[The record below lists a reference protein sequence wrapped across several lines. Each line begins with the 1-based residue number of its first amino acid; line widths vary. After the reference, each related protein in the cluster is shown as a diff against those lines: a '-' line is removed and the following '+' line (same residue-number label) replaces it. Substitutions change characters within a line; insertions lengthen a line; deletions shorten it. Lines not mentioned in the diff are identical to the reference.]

1 MIDFLL
7 GPFVANEFMARA
19 LAGGI
24 LVSLSCAIVGTL
36 VVLRGLAFIGDA
48 LSHGVLPGV
57 AIAMLLGLPGMLGA
71 AAGSLAMILGIG
83 YITRRSSLSSDTAIG
98 LLFVGMLA
106 LGVVIVSRS
115 RSFSGDLVHILFGEV
130 FGISWADIAGQAGA
144 ALAVSAVA
152 FVCRRPFLLLSF
164 SPEQADVSG
173 FPSKRYHSIML
184 LMIALTV
191 VVSFRTVGTLLVFGL
206 LIAPA
211 AAAALFSRRVGTMM
225 ALAWAFGAVSTYAG
239 LLASYHLDIAGG
251 GSIALVATLLFFALF
266 AGKRTFAARRGARRA
281 APDAARDAALD
292 AARDAGA
299 GA

>member
-1 MIDFLL
+1 MMDFLF
-7 GPFVANEFMARA
+7 GPFIHNEFMARA
-19 LAGGI
+19 LAGGL
-24 LVSLSCAIVGTL
+24 LVSLSCAVVGTF

-57 AIAMLLGLPGMLGA
+57 AVALLLGLPGMVGA
-71 AAGSLAMILGIG
+71 AAGSLAMIVGIG

-115 RSFSGDLVHILFGEV
+115 RSFSGDLIHILFGEV
-130 FGISWADIAGQAGA
+130 LGISWADVAGQGGA

-173 FPSKRYHSIML
+173 FPAKRYHSIML

-191 VVSFRTVGTLLVFGL
+191 VVSFKTVGTLLVFGL

-211 AAAALFSRRVGTMM
+211 ASAALYAKKVRTMM
-225 ALAWAFGAVSTYAG
+225 ALAWVFGALSTYGG
-239 LLASYHLDIAGG
+239 LLASYHLNIAGG
-251 GSIALVATLLFFALF
+251 ASIALVATLLFFAALV
-266 AGKRTFAARRGARRA
+266 GKRFSGTRHSSAHGGVA
-281 APDAARDAALD
+281 
-292 AARDAGA
+292 
-299 GA
+299 

>member
-1 MIDFLL
+1 MIDFLF
-7 GPFVANEFMARA
+7 GPFLNNEFMARA
-19 LAGGI
+19 LAGGL
-24 LVSLSCAIVGTL
+24 LVSLSSAVVGTF

-57 AIAMLLGLPGMLGA
+57 AIAMLFGLPGMVGA

-83 YITRRSSLSSDTAIG
+83 YVTRRSSLSSDTAIG

-115 RSFSGDLVHILFGEV
+115 SSFSGDLVHILFGEV
-130 FGISWADIAGQAGA
+130 LGVSWTDVAFQAAA
-144 ALAVSAVA
+144 ALIVSVVA

-191 VVSFRTVGTLLVFGL
+191 VVSFKTVGTLLVFGL

-211 AAAALFSRRVGTMM
+211 AGAALYARQVKGMM
-225 ALAWAFGAVSTYAG
+225 LLAWLIGAVSVYLG
-239 LLASYHLDIAGG
+239 LLASYHLNIAGG
-251 GSIALVATLLFFALF
+251 AAIALVATLIFFALLES
-266 AGKRTFAARRGARRA
+266 KRLVARPKAPHSSGARPSPGA
-281 APDAARDAALD
+281 EALS
-292 AARDAGA
+292 
-299 GA
+299 

>member
-1 MIDFLL
+1 MIDFLF
-7 GPFVANEFMARA
+7 GPFLNNEFMARA

-24 LVSLSCAIVGTL
+24 LVALSCAVVGCF
-36 VVLRGLAFIGDA
+36 VVMRGLAFIGDA

-57 AIAMLLGLPGMLGA
+57 AIALLFGLPGMAGA

-83 YITRRSSLSSDTAIG
+83 YVTKRSSLSSDTAIG

-130 FGISWADIAGQAGA
+130 FGISWIEVLWQAA
-144 ALAVSAVA
+144 AAAAVA
-152 FVCRRPFLLLSF
+152 TLAIVCRRPFLLLCF

-173 FPSKRYHSIML
+173 FPSRRYHTIML

-191 VVSFRTVGTLLVFGL
+191 VVSFKTVGTLLVFGL

-211 AAAALFSRRVGTMM
+211 ATASLYARKVRSMM
-225 ALAWAFGAVSTYAG
+225 LLAWGFGAASVYLG
-239 LLASYHLDIAGG
+239 LLASYHLNVAGG
-251 GSIALVATLLFFALF
+251 AAIALTATLIFFALLEAKRF
-266 AGKRTFAARRGARRA
+266 SSKAPAKGAAAEAGR
-281 APDAARDAALD
+281 
-292 AARDAGA
+292 
-299 GA
+299 

>member
-1 MIDFLL
+1 
-7 GPFVANEFMARA
+7 
-19 LAGGI
+19 
-24 LVSLSCAIVGTL
+24 VGTF

-57 AIAMLLGLPGMLGA
+57 AIAMLLGLPGMVGA

-144 ALAVSAVA
+144 ALAVSTAA

-173 FPSKRYHSIML
+173 FPAKRYHSIML

-191 VVSFRTVGTLLVFGL
+191 VVSFKTVGTLLVFGL

-266 AGKRTFAARRGARRA
+266 AGKRFFAARRGTRRGTRRA
-281 APDAARDAALD
+281 KP
-292 AARDAGA
+292 
-299 GA
+299 

>member
-1 MIDFLL
+1 MIQFLL
-7 GPFVANEFMARA
+7 APFLHNEFMVRA
-19 LAGGI
+19 LAGGF
-24 LVSLSCAIVGTL
+24 LVSLSCAVVGTF

-57 AIAMLLGLPGMLGA
+57 AIAMLLGLPGMAGA

-130 FGISWADIAGQAGA
+130 FGISWGDVAGQAGA
-144 ALAVSAVA
+144 ALAVSLIA

-191 VVSFRTVGTLLVFGL
+191 IVSFRTVGTLLVFGL

-211 AAAALFSRRVGTMM
+211 ASAALWAKKIASMM
-225 ALAWAFGAVSTYAG
+225 ALAFAFGALSTYAG
-239 LLASYHLDIAGG
+239 LLASYHLNIAGG
-251 GSIALVATLLFFALF
+251 AAIALAATLLFFALL
-266 AGKRTFAARRGARRA
+266 ALKRLVASTRGQPAKVAAA
-281 APDAARDAALD
+281 
-292 AARDAGA
+292 
-299 GA
+299 

>member
-1 MIDFLL
+1 VIDFLL
-7 GPFVANEFMARA
+7 GPFLNNDFMMRA

-24 LVSLSCAIVGTL
+24 LVSLSSAVVGTF

-57 AIAMLLGLPGMLGA
+57 AIAMLFGLPGMVGA

-83 YITRRSSLSSDTAIG
+83 YVTKRSSLSSDTAIG

-130 FGISWADIAGQAGA
+130 LGISWLDVAGQAFA
-144 ALAVSAVA
+144 AAAVSAVA

-173 FPSKRYHSIML
+173 FPARRYHSIML

-191 VVSFRTVGTLLVFGL
+191 VVSFKTVGTLLVLSL

-211 AAAALFSRRVGTMM
+211 AGAALYARKVRSMM
-225 ALAWAFGAVSTYAG
+225 LLAWLIGAASVYLG
-239 LLASYHLDIAGG
+239 LLASYHLNIAGG
-251 GSIALVATLLFFALF
+251 ASIALVATLIFFALLE
-266 AGKRTFAARRGARRA
+266 AKRLSGRQR
-281 APDAARDAALD
+281 P
-292 AARDAGA
+292 
-299 GA
+299 

>member
-1 MIDFLL
+1 MIHFLF
-7 GPFVANEFMARA
+7 GPFLQNEFMTRA
-19 LAGGI
+19 LAGGL
-24 LVSLSCAIVGTL
+24 LVSLSCAVVGTF

-57 AIAMLLGLPGMLGA
+57 AVALLLGLPGMVGA

-130 FGISWADIAGQAGA
+130 FGISWIDVAGQAGA
-144 ALAVSAVA
+144 AIAVSAVA
-152 FVCRRPFLLLSF
+152 IVCRRPFLLLSF

-191 VVSFRTVGTLLVFGL
+191 IVSFRTVGTLLVFGL

-211 AAAALFSRRVGTMM
+211 ASAALYAKKIRSMM
-225 ALAWAFGAVSTYAG
+225 ALAWAFGALSTYAG
-239 LLASYHLDIAGG
+239 LLASYHLNIAGG
-251 GSIALVATLLFFALF
+251 ASIALTATLLFFALL
-266 AGKRTFAARRGARRA
+266 AGKRSIAARRVSGQGPRSTSVAGS
-281 APDAARDAALD
+281 PALS
-292 AARDAGA
+292 RG
-299 GA
+299 GRS

>member
-7 GPFVANEFMARA
+7 GPFIANDFMLRA
-19 LAGGI
+19 LAGGF
-24 LVSLSCAIVGTL
+24 LVALTSAVVGTF

-57 AIAMLLGLPGMLGA
+57 AIALLLGVPGIVGA

-83 YITRRSSLSSDTAIG
+83 YVTKRSSLSSDTAIG

-115 RSFSGDLVHILFGEV
+115 RSFSGDLMHILFGEV
-130 FGISWADIAGQAGA
+130 LGISWPDVAGQALA
-144 ALAVSAVA
+144 AAAVSAVA
-152 FVCRRPFLLLSF
+152 LAFRRPFLLLSF

-173 FPSKRYHSIML
+173 FPSRRYHAIQL

-191 VVSFRTVGTLLVFGL
+191 VVSFKTVGTLLVLSL

-211 AAAALFSRRVGTMM
+211 AAAALFARKVRTMM
-225 ALAWAFGAVSTYAG
+225 LLAWAIGASSVYLG
-239 LLASYHLDIAGG
+239 LLASYHLNIAGG
-251 GSIALVATLLFFALF
+251 ASIALVATLAFFALLEAKRL
-266 AGKRTFAARRGARRA
+266 AGRNRS
-281 APDAARDAALD
+281 
-292 AARDAGA
+292 
-299 GA
+299 

>member
-1 MIDFLL
+1 MMDFLF
-7 GPFVANEFMARA
+7 GPFIHNEFMARA
-19 LAGGI
+19 LAGGL
-24 LVSLSCAIVGTL
+24 LVSLSCAVVGTF

-57 AIAMLLGLPGMLGA
+57 AVALLLGLPGMVGA
-71 AAGSLAMILGIG
+71 AAGSLAMIVGIG

-115 RSFSGDLVHILFGEV
+115 RSFSGDLIHILFGEV
-130 FGISWADIAGQAGA
+130 LGISWADVAGQGGA
-144 ALAVSAVA
+144 ALAVSALA

-173 FPSKRYHSIML
+173 FPAKRYHSIML

-191 VVSFRTVGTLLVFGL
+191 VVSFKTVGTLLVFGL

-211 AAAALFSRRVGTMM
+211 ASAALYAKKVRTMM
-225 ALAWAFGAVSTYAG
+225 ALAWVFGALSTYGG
-239 LLASYHLDIAGG
+239 LLASYHLNIAGG
-251 GSIALVATLLFFALF
+251 ASIALVATLLFFAALV
-266 AGKRTFAARRGARRA
+266 GKRFSSTKHRTHHGSTA
-281 APDAARDAALD
+281 
-292 AARDAGA
+292 
-299 GA
+299 

>member
-1 MIDFLL
+1 MMDFLF
-7 GPFVANEFMARA
+7 GPFIHNEFMARA
-19 LAGGI
+19 LAGGL
-24 LVSLSCAIVGTL
+24 LVSLSCAVVGTF

-57 AIAMLLGLPGMLGA
+57 AVALLLGLPGMVGA
-71 AAGSLAMILGIG
+71 AAGSLAMIVGIG

-115 RSFSGDLVHILFGEV
+115 RSFSGDLIHILFGEV
-130 FGISWADIAGQAGA
+130 LGISWADVAGQGGA
-144 ALAVSAVA
+144 ALAVSALA

-173 FPSKRYHSIML
+173 FPAKRYHSIML

-191 VVSFRTVGTLLVFGL
+191 VVSFKTVGTLLVFGL

-211 AAAALFSRRVGTMM
+211 ASAALYAKKVRTMM
-225 ALAWAFGAVSTYAG
+225 ALDWIFGALSTYGG
-239 LLASYHLDIAGG
+239 LLASYHLNIAGG
-251 GSIALVATLLFFALF
+251 ASIALVATLLFFAALV
-266 AGKRTFAARRGARRA
+266 GKRFSSTKHRTHHGSTA
-281 APDAARDAALD
+281 
-292 AARDAGA
+292 
-299 GA
+299 

>member
-1 MIDFLL
+1 MIDFLI
-7 GPFVANEFMARA
+7 GPFLRNEFLARA
-19 LAGGI
+19 LAGGL
-24 LVSLSCAIVGTL
+24 LVSLSCAVVGTF

-57 AIAMLLGLPGMLGA
+57 AIALLLGLPGMVGA

-130 FGISWADIAGQAGA
+130 FGISWAEVAGQALA
-144 ALAVSAVA
+144 ALAVSAAA
-152 FVCRRPFLLLSF
+152 FACRRPFLLLSF

-173 FPSKRYHSIML
+173 FSSKFYHGVML

-191 VVSFRTVGTLLVFGL
+191 VVSFKTVGTLLVFGL

-211 AAAALFSRRVGTMM
+211 ASAALYAKKIRSMM
-225 ALAWAFGAVSTYAG
+225 ALAWAFGAFSTFAG
-239 LLASYHLDIAGG
+239 LLASYYANIAGG
-251 GSIALVATLLFFALF
+251 ASIALVATLLFFALL
-266 AGKRTFAARRGARRA
+266 AGKRLVASRRGPPTLAK
-281 APDAARDAALD
+281 
-292 AARDAGA
+292 GA
-299 GA
+299 SA

>member
-1 MIDFLL
+1 MDFLF
-7 GPFVANEFMARA
+7 GPFIHNEFMARA
-19 LAGGI
+19 LAGGL
-24 LVSLSCAIVGTL
+24 LVSLSCAVVGTF

-57 AIAMLLGLPGMLGA
+57 AVALLLGLPGMVGA
-71 AAGSLAMILGIG
+71 AAGSLAMIVGIG

-115 RSFSGDLVHILFGEV
+115 RSFSGDLIHILFGEV
-130 FGISWADIAGQAGA
+130 LGISWADVAGQGGA
-144 ALAVSAVA
+144 ALAVSALA

-173 FPSKRYHSIML
+173 FPAKRYHSIML

-191 VVSFRTVGTLLVFGL
+191 VVSFKTVGTLLVFGL

-211 AAAALFSRRVGTMM
+211 ASAALYAKKVRTMM
-225 ALAWAFGAVSTYAG
+225 ALAWIFGALSTYGG
-239 LLASYHLDIAGG
+239 LLASYHLNIAGG
-251 GSIALVATLLFFALF
+251 ASIALVATLLFFAALV
-266 AGKRTFAARRGARRA
+266 GKRFSSTKHRTHHGSTA
-281 APDAARDAALD
+281 
-292 AARDAGA
+292 
-299 GA
+299 

>member
-1 MIDFLL
+1 MIEILL
-7 GPFVANEFMARA
+7 GPFLRNEFMTRG
-19 LAGGI
+19 LVGGF
-24 LVSLSCAIVGTL
+24 LVSLSCAIVGTF

-57 AIAMLLGLPGMLGA
+57 AVALLLGLPGMVGA

-83 YITRRSSLSSDTAIG
+83 YITRRSNLSSDTAIG

-130 FGISWADIAGQAGA
+130 FGISWADVLSQAGA
-144 ALAVSAVA
+144 ALAVSAA
-152 FVCRRPFLLLSF
+152 ALACRRPFLLLSF

-173 FPSKRYHSIML
+173 FPAKRYHAIML

-211 AAAALFSRRVGTMM
+211 AAAALYANRIGSMM
-225 ALAWAFGAVSTYAG
+225 ALAWGFGAFSTYAG
-239 LLASYHLDIAGG
+239 LLASYYLDIAGSA
-251 GSIALVATLLFFALF
+251 SIALVATLLFFVLLG
-266 AGKRTFAARRGARRA
+266 GKMIAARRRA
-281 APDAARDAALD
+281 
-292 AARDAGA
+292 
-299 GA
+299 

>member
-7 GPFVANEFMARA
+7 GPFIGNAFMARA
-19 LAGGI
+19 LAGGL
-24 LVSLSCAIVGTL
+24 LVSLSCAVVGTF

-57 AIAMLLGLPGMLGA
+57 AVAMLLGLPGMVGA
-71 AAGSLAMILGIG
+71 AAGSIAMILGIG

-130 FGISWADIAGQAGA
+130 FGISWADIAGQGGA
-144 ALAVSAVA
+144 ALAVSACA
-152 FVCRRPFLLLSF
+152 LVCRRPFLLLSF

-191 VVSFRTVGTLLVFGL
+191 VVSFKTVGTLLVFGL

-211 AAAALFSRRVGTMM
+211 ASAALFTKRVGSMM
-225 ALAWAFGAVSTYAG
+225 ALAWAFGAASTYAG

-251 GSIALVATLLFFALF
+251 GSIALVATLLFAALL
-266 AGKRTFAARRGARRA
+266 AGKRLSAARSA
-281 APDAARDAALD
+281 AP
-292 AARDAGA
+292 GA
-299 GA
+299 GARA

>member
-1 MIDFLL
+1 MMDFLF
-7 GPFVANEFMARA
+7 GPFIHNEFMARA
-19 LAGGI
+19 LAGGL
-24 LVSLSCAIVGTL
+24 LVSLSCAVVGTF

-57 AIAMLLGLPGMLGA
+57 AVALLLGLPGMVGA
-71 AAGSLAMILGIG
+71 AAGSLAMIVGIG

-115 RSFSGDLVHILFGEV
+115 RSFSGDLIHILFGEV
-130 FGISWADIAGQAGA
+130 LGISWADVAGQGGA
-144 ALAVSAVA
+144 ALAVSALA

-173 FPSKRYHSIML
+173 FPAKRYHSIML

-191 VVSFRTVGTLLVFGL
+191 VVSFKTVGTLLVFGL

-211 AAAALFSRRVGTMM
+211 ASAALYAKKVRTMM
-225 ALAWAFGAVSTYAG
+225 ALAWIFGALSTYGG
-239 LLASYHLDIAGG
+239 LLASYHLNIAGG
-251 GSIALVATLLFFALF
+251 ASIALVATLLFFAALV
-266 AGKRTFAARRGARRA
+266 GKRFSSTKHRTHHGSTA
-281 APDAARDAALD
+281 
-292 AARDAGA
+292 
-299 GA
+299 